1 VRYKFHDQF
10 GFPVELNVDDS
21 TSQLKGINI
30 SGAGWAKADEATSE
44 LLISLVG
51 SIVIAER
58 ASFPADAPVWAKR
71 AQGEG
76 KFAKVA
82 LDGFRGL
89 QNKLKEAAELIE
101 VAAKD
106 IEQLEIDN
114 NDLRG
119 NMQRLVELST
129 KSDVSFGRV
138 MDLEKKILER
148 MATEQT
154 AAQPD
159 KVLLDWLSE
168 MMQFEPSKELVQ

>member
-1 VRYKFHDQF
+1 MRYIFRDQF
-10 GFPVELNVDDS
+10 DLPVELNIDED
-21 TSQLKGINI
+21 TTALKGVNI
-30 SGAGWAKADEATSE
+30 AGKGWEKAENSTQE
-44 LLISLVG
+44 FLLALVA
-51 SIVIAER
+51 SVVIAER
-58 ASFPADAPVWAKR
+58 ASFPTDAPVWAKR

-101 VAAKD
+101 VAAKN
-106 IEQLEIDN
+106 IEELETDN

-154 AAQPD
+154 SAQPD

-168 MMQFEPSKELVQ
+168 MMQFEPSAELVQ